1 MELLNDSKT
10 IEKKDKKLY
19 PNQKLETKEKFLN
32 NTNLSNSKE
41 EKEEKNSKKI
51 PSKLDKKKFE
61 ISKKKEVIVIQK
73 LNDLSFIENKKDI
86 INNISNHKNEKLENI
101 IDNKFDSIKISIDK
115 KMNDLNNNYD
125 FKKSNNKNIYIL
137 LNSYYKDVDLNF
149 IKDNSDSNN
158 NNCKNFLHKN
168 DFQYASKKYN
178 TDNIQ
183 NNISY
188 SYYYTPNYINEMT
201 TNPNIFP
208 YNYNNQIQSYNFPE
222 NAFTINNQTNYFFTN
237 YHNNYNFNFKNRSN
251 KKPKEN
257 IEPKLFLIDL
267 ENIIKGIDKRTTIM
281 IRHIPN
287 KYSCQNILDEINIVC
302 KDKYDFFYLPLDFEN
317 NCNLGYA
324 FINFIDPLHII
335 FFYNIFKSRKWLHY
349 NSYKECDLTF
359 AKYQGKHEL
368 TSNIEKNLGKSDD
381 KRRKPIIF
389 EIKNPS
395 KIELFKKYYDLIKEY
410 RPELLN
416 EINWI

>member
-1 MELLNDSKT
+1 
-10 IEKKDKKLY
+10 
-19 PNQKLETKEKFLN
+19 
-32 NTNLSNSKE
+32 
-41 EKEEKNSKKI
+41 
-51 PSKLDKKKFE
+51 
-61 ISKKKEVIVIQK
+61 
-73 LNDLSFIENKKDI
+73 
-86 INNISNHKNEKLENI
+86 
-101 IDNKFDSIKISIDK
+101 
-115 KMNDLNNNYD
+115 
-125 FKKSNNKNIYIL
+125 
-137 LNSYYKDVDLNF
+137 
-149 IKDNSDSNN
+149 
-158 NNCKNFLHKN
+158 
-168 DFQYASKKYN
+168 
-178 TDNIQ
+178 
-183 NNISY
+183 
-188 SYYYTPNYINEMT
+188 MT
-201 TNPNIFP
+201 TNSNIFP
-208 YNYNNQIQSYNFPE
+208 YNYNNQIQTYYFPE
-222 NAFTINNQTNYFFTN
+222 NAFKINNQTNYFFKN
-237 YHNNYNFNFKNRSN
+237 YYNNYNFNFKNRSN
-251 KKPKEN
+251 KKPKAN

-287 KYSCQNILDEINIVC
+287 KYSCQNIIDEINIVC

>member
-1 MELLNDSKT
+1 MELLNNSKE
-10 IEKKDKKLY
+10 IEKKDKILY
-19 PNQKLETKEKFLN
+19 PNQKLETKEKILI
-32 NTNLSNSKE
+32 NTKLSNSKE
-41 EKEEKNSKKI
+41 EKDEKNSKKI
-51 PSKLDKKKFE
+51 PSELEKKKFE
-61 ISKKKEVIVIQK
+61 INKKNEEIVIHK
-73 LNDLSFIENKKDI
+73 LNDLSFNENKKDLVK
-86 INNISNHKNEKLENI
+86 NISNHKDEKLGNN
-101 IDNKFDSIKISIDK
+101 IDNKSDSFKTNIEK
-115 KMNDLNNNYD
+115 KERNEINNNYE
-125 FKKSNNKNIYIL
+125 FKKSNNKNIYTL

-158 NNCKNFLHKN
+158 NCKNFLHKN
-168 DFQYASKKYN
+168 DFQDASKKYN
-178 TDNIQ
+178 TDNTQ
-183 NNISY
+183 KNISY
-188 SYYYTPNYINEMT
+188 SYYYTPNYISEMAI
-201 TNPNIFP
+201 NQNFFP
-208 YNYNNQIQSYNFPE
+208 YNYNNQIQSYYFPE
-222 NAFTINNQTNYFFTN
+222 KAFTINNQTNYFFTN
-237 YHNNYNFNFKNRSN
+237 YYNNYSFNFKKRIN

-257 IEPKLFLIDL
+257 IEPKMFLINL
-267 ENIIKGIDKRTTIM
+267 ESIIKGIDKRTTIM

-324 FINFIDPLHII
+324 FINFVDPLHII

-410 RPELLN
+410 KPELLN
-416 EINWI
+416 EVNWI